1 MHLENVTP
9 YPQKEK
15 VFVGPIGITDN
26 DLETTWTLLGHHFGE
41 LRKPEIHLETAWTAL
56 GYQLGN
62 ICQHYSLH
70 SALSYWLH
78 YTLHHAELTEYAEYA
93 FYADYAYYAEH
104 AEYEQYTESVHH

>member
-1 MHLENVTP
+1 MFFGV
-9 YPQKEK
+9 K
-15 VFVGPIGITDN
+15 VHRASDPPPPKTIKYLWAPIGITDD

-70 SALSYWLH
+70 CALPYLLH
-78 YTLHHAELTEYAEYA
+78 YALHHALHYAA
-93 FYADYAYYAEH
+93 H
-104 AEYEQYTESVHH
+104 